1 MVVHEMKGIYRAFI
15 YLDVS
20 PGKDQETAEKLLE
33 YDEVMEAHLI
43 SGKYDVLAVLEF
55 RVYGH
60 SIFTPPQ
67 KIVMDFVEKARRL
80 KYVQDTETV
89 FPLKSLTKRE

>member
-1 MVVHEMKGIYRAFI
+1 MVVHEMKGIYRAFV

-20 PGKDQETAEKLLE
+20 PGKAQEIVEKLLGH
-33 YDEVMEAHLI
+33 DEVIEAHLI
-43 SGKYDVLAVLEF
+43 SGKFDVLAVLEF
-55 RVYGH
+55 RVYGR

-67 KIVMDFVEKARRL
+67 KIVVDFIEKIRRL
-80 KYVQDTETV
+80 KHVLDTETV

>member
-1 MVVHEMKGIYRAFI
+1 MKGIYRAFV

-33 YDEVMEAHLI
+33 YDEVTEAHLI
-43 SGKYDVLAVLEF
+43 SGKFDVLAVLEF

-60 SIFTPPQ
+60 SIFTSPQ
-67 KIVMDFVEKARRL
+67 KIVMDFIEKIRRL
-80 KYVQDTETV
+80 KHVLDTETV
-89 FPLKSLTKRE
+89 FPLKSLTKEG